1 MVFIM
6 DLTSYWGKGNSL
18 DGTVH
23 GPWPAPGQRHQ
34 AHPHHVHQGIAIG
47 IIFIKKMQFPSY
59 KTKLFV
65 FIVAKILCSSLGL
78 FW

>member
-1 MVFIM
+1 M
-6 DLTSYWGKGNSL
+6 DLTSYLEKGNSL

-23 GPWPAPGQRHQ
+23 GPWPSPGQRHQ

-47 IIFIKKMQFPSY
+47 IVFINHLQVASY

-65 FIVAKILCSSLGL
+65 FQVAKIFCSSLGL